1 MRLRA
6 HRRNLVMW
14 SPSAG
19 PADTYRAPRL
29 TRTRRIQRTRRIHR
43 CVRTC
48 ALLAIIGL
56 MRLVRGVRPRWR
68 PLLAG
73 GVLTVAGVIL
83 RSSTWG
89 AVLIP
94 GLLFLFA
101 ALLTP
106 GEDRERSELER
117 ELAVYSTPAQRADLE
132 ATLERYSDNDTY
144 ELRDILASQAMATGN
159 NEIPGTG
166 DQPA

>member
-29 TRTRRIQRTRRIHR
+29 TRTRRIHG
-43 CVRTC
+43 CVRIC

-56 MRLVRGVRPRWR
+56 MRLVRAVRPRWR

-101 ALLTP
+101 ALLIP
-106 GEDRERSELER
+106 AGPEADRKRRSELER

>member
-14 SPSAG
+14 SRSAG
-19 PADTYRAPRL
+19 PADVYRAPRL
-29 TRTRRIQRTRRIHR
+29 MRTRRIRR
-43 CVRTC
+43 CVRIC
-48 ALLAIIGL
+48 VLLAVIGS
-56 MRLVRGVRPRWR
+56 MRLVRAVRPRWR

-73 GVLTVAGVIL
+73 GVLTAVGVIL

-106 GEDRERSELER
+106 GKDRERSELER
-117 ELAVYSTPAQRADLE
+117 ELAVYSTPSQRADLE
-132 ATLERYSDNDTY
+132 ATLERYPDSDTY
-144 ELRDILASQAMATGN
+144 ELRDILASQAMAAGN
-159 NEIPGTG
+159 NEIPGAG